1 MLKDF
6 GDEYGLEY
14 QQPQVSYK
22 SKPLKSNKIQSIA
35 CLKPKDKIAVY
46 RISRKDKGYPRL
58 KYHIQLE
65 HAATRLEG
73 MLIF

>member
-1 MLKDF
+1 MKKDF
-6 GDEYGLEY
+6 GDEYDMEN

-22 SKPLKSNKIQSIA
+22 SKPLKNNKIQSIA

-46 RISRKDKGYPRL
+46 RISRKDKRYPRL
-58 KYHIQLE
+58 KYHIQPE
-65 HAATRLEG
+65 HAATRLKG